1 MKKRLMQ
8 HRSVLRSA
16 LQRGF
21 TLIELLITVA
31 LSTLV
36 GVLIY
41 TVFINQTAAYR
52 AQADMG
58 AMQQNLRVA
67 MEMVTRDVAG
77 AGWAMGFDGGTW
89 GAGGQGGIANSA
101 RYGLRIRDGFPVS
114 SGSDAIEIII
124 MNPDRSNWSYT
135 DPDTRHACD
144 TTEITFA
151 SGWEGAA
158 AQFTAA
164 GAADQIMCFNPSSQ
178 MGRASSWLWDVAG
191 PGDGAAGTVPVA
203 VNTQTDYAT
212 NCTRAL
218 ANEMICG
225 PVTHVAYYLDKSS
238 SDGIG
243 IGSAD
248 LPVLYLVPDVG
259 LAEAD
264 GGYPHSD
271 DIPVALG
278 IEDLQ
283 LKVCERGLGND
294 CEVESSW
301 TFGYDLSSSTS
312 WENLAAVRVMM
323 TARTVRAD
331 NTRTVVSSPS
341 DLDSTDV
348 YTPSSA
354 ADGYHRRVAR
364 TEVAMRNAMAA
375 WQAARAPY

>member
-1 MKKRLMQ
+1 MN
-8 HRSVLRSA
+8 RSMLSRPALRAA
-16 LQRGF
+16 LSRGF
-21 TLIELLITVA
+21 TLIELMITVA

-67 MEMVTRDVAG
+67 MEMVTRDVG
-77 AGWAMGFDGGTW
+77 NAGWAMGFDGGTW
-89 GAGGQGGIANSA
+89 GAGGQGGIDNIA
-101 RYGLRIRDGFPVS
+101 RYGLRIRDGFPIA
-114 SGSDAIEIII
+114 SGSDAIEIMV
-124 MNPDRSNWSYT
+124 MNPDRSTWSYT
-135 DPDTRHACD
+135 DPDTRHACE

-151 SGWEGAA
+151 ANWEAPA
-158 AQFTAA
+158 AQYSAA
-164 GAADQIMCFNPSSQ
+164 GTTNKIMCFNPSSQ
-178 MGRASSWLWDVAG
+178 MGRASSWIWDVAG
-191 PGDGAAGTVPVA
+191 AGDGAAGTVPVSA
-203 VNTQTDYAT
+203 NTQTDYTT

-243 IGSAD
+243 MGSAD
-248 LPVLYLVPDVG
+248 LPVLYLVPDVAA
-259 LAEAD
+259 AEAD
-264 GGYPHSD
+264 GGYPHSN

-278 IEDLQ
+278 IEDMQ
-283 LKVCERGLGND
+283 LKVCERGLSNN
-294 CEVESSW
+294 CEVEASW
-301 TFGYDLSSSTS
+301 TFAYDLSGAQS
-312 WENLAAVRVMM
+312 WENLSAVRVMM

-331 NTRTVVSSPS
+331 NTRAIVSSPT
-341 DLDSTDV
+341 DLDATDV
-348 YTPSSA
+348 FIPSSSV
-354 ADGYHRRVAR
+354 DGYHRRVAR